1 MGNNED
7 LEKGLRF
14 HKEFTAMRQYI
25 RENQIRDYDAFA
37 RYCREHKAGWA
48 ELLEDPG
55 RTDTV
60 KGYLEFLQVRAG
72 KDQAGGLTHVKKAGL
87 EGEEEDADCG
97 AEQTPVPPYAEMRK
111 CIRENKIADLD
122 EFVILQAAQAGLDGT
137 SPGQW
142 NQGCFERLHPFPQT
156 EKAIVRTEKTG
167 SISLRFLRSAEVY
180 WADKTGTAHSC
191 KG

>member
-48 ELLEDPG
+48 KLLEDPG

-122 EFVILQAAQAGLDGT
+122 EFAVYCRQHRPDWT
-137 SPGQW
+137 
-142 NQGCFERLHPFPQT
+142 ERLRDSGT
-156 EKAIVRTEKTG
+156 KDVLNGYI
-167 SISLRFLRSAEVY
+167 RFLKRR
-180 WADKTGTAHSC
+180 KQL
-191 KG
+191 